1 MECMSSTFAVLLD
14 TTQNGNF
21 LHYHVKII
29 IILLIHRYVYNS
41 QSQIRFTLHMILAHV
56 LVAIDYYAK
65 CPNLKRSQ
73 ILCLQHIVMQHI
85 ILKYLKKCLPKVL
98 KIIFFFSTLKK
109 GTFSN
114 IRALWQIRCE

>member
-1 MECMSSTFAVLLD
+1 MYRVYVIYLCCFIGHNTKREFFALSRQNHNNFAD
-14 TTQNGNF
+14 T
-21 LHYHVKII
+21 
-29 IILLIHRYVYNS
+29 VYNS

-98 KIIFFFSTLKK
+98 KIIFFFYSKK
-109 GTFSN
+109 NAPFSN
-114 IRALWQIRCE
+114 IRALWQIRRE

>member
-1 MECMSSTFAVLLD
+1 MYTVHTSSTFAVLLD

-65 CPNLKRSQ
+65 CPNLKKPDS
-73 ILCLQHIVMQHI
+73 LSSTYSNATHYSK
-85 ILKYLKKCLPKVL
+85 ILKKVFAKSLKNH
-98 KIIFFFSTLKK
+98 FFSTLKK
-109 GTFSN
+109 CTFFQHSSTV
-114 IRALWQIRCE
+114 AEKT